1 MVGSSVRTWASR
13 RTPSSASRPASR
25 APKRSV
31 ETPPEVGDRT
41 AEPAERARG
50 VERAAARVRDQRPVV
65 RRHEIDQRL
74 TRDDDDHAATVLFRS
89 VSVDPRAGQLPEEGD
104 LIDVDALLA
113 AYFERP
119 PAAPVAFGTSGHRG
133 TSLDGSFTE
142 AHVVAISAAV
152 CRYRD
157 EQGTSG
163 PLYLGARHARALGA
177 GLPHDRRGARRRT
190 ASTSSSTPTGATP
203 TPVIS
208 HAILTHN
215 QGGSRAHNPPADGIV
230 VTPVAQPARRR
241 RLQVQPA
248 ARRAGRHRRHRLDRA
263 RGERAARG
271 RAGRRPARARRRADR
286 PRPRLRLRRRPRLGD
301 RPRRDPGLRPAAR
314 RRPARRR
321 EPRLLAGDPRP
332 PRARPGDRQRGA
344 RPDVPLRP
352 ARLGR
357 EDPDGLLVAV
367 RDGAAARHGR
377 PLRRRLRQRPGRRPA
392 RDRHAVRRP
401 AQPEPP
407 PRGLHLVPVR
417 RRARLGPGRRDRQDA
432 RLLLDHRPRRRGP
445 RAPARRGAGRL
456 QVVRPRAA
464 RRDDRVRRRGERG
477 RVVPAPRRHGLEHR
491 QGRADPVPAR
501 GGDDRE
507 DRQGPGTALRRAR
520 RPLRRRG
527 LPAHRRRRHAGA
539 EGRAQ
544 AALARPGRE
553 RRAGGRADHR
563 GADRGARQRRADR
576 RAEGRRRARLV
587 RGAAVG
593 YGGRV
598 QGLRREPR
606 RRAAARADRGGGGG
620 RSWARHWRADWR
632 AC

>member
-1 MVGSSVRTWASR
+1 MLNGPPPACGTSVAVG
-13 RTPSSASRPASR
+13 
-25 APKRSV
+25 
-31 ETPPEVGDRT
+31 
-41 AEPAERARG
+41 
-50 VERAAARVRDQRPVV
+50 

-74 TRDDDDHAATVLFRS
+74 TRDHDDHAATVLFRG
-89 VSVDPRAGQLPEEGD
+89 VSVDPRAGQLPGEGD

-113 AYFERP
+113 AYHEQP

-163 PLYLGARHARALGA
+163 PLYLGRDTHALSEPAFRTTVEVLAGARGRRRRRHRGRDADAGHLARDPHPQPGRQPRAQPAGRRDRRHA
-177 GLPHDRRGARRRT
+177 
-190 ASTSSSTPTGATP
+190 
-203 TPVIS
+203 
-208 HAILTHN
+208 
-215 QGGSRAHNPPADGIV
+215 
-230 VTPVAQPARRR
+230 VAQPARRR

-263 RGERAARG
+263 GRERAARA
-271 RAGRRPARARRRADR
+271 RAGRRPARPRRRADR

-332 PRARPGDRQRGA
+332 ARARPRDRQRGA
-344 RPDVPLRP
+344 RPDVPVRP

-357 EDPDGLLVAV
+357 EDPDGLLVAL
-367 RDGAAARHGR
+367 RDGAAARDGR
-377 PLRRRLRQRPGRRPA
+377 PLRRRVRERPGRRPA
-392 RDRHAVRRP
+392 RDRHPVRRA

-407 PRGLHLVPVR
+407 PRGLRLLPVR

-432 RLLLDHRPRRRGP
+432 RVLLDHRPRRGGP
-445 RAPARRGAGRL
+445 RAPARRGARRL
-456 QVVRPRAA
+456 QVVRPRAD
-464 RRDDRVRRRGERG
+464 RRDDRVRRGGERR

-507 DRQGPGTALRRAR
+507 DRQGPGAALRRAG
-520 RPLRRRG
+520 RPLRRGG
-527 LPAHRRRRHAGA
+527 LPPHRRRGDPGA
-539 EGRAQ
+539 EGRAE
-544 AALARPGRE
+544 AALARPGR
-553 RRAGGRADHR
+553 RATSWPASRS
-563 GADRGARQRRADR
+563 
-576 RAEGRRRARLV
+576 
-587 RGAAVG
+587 
-593 YGGRV
+593 
-598 QGLRREPR
+598 PR
-606 RRAAARADRGGGGG
+606 
-620 RSWARHWRADWR
+620 
-632 AC
+632 C